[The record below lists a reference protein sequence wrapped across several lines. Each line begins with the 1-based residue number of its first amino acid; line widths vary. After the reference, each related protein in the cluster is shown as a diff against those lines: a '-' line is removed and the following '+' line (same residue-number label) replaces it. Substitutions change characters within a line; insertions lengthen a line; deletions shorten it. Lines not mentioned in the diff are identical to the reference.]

1 MKNIM
6 DFRGFFVRV
15 GVILAFVF
23 SQLMA
28 DSADSKTRSAP
39 PPFKQKDFG

>member
-1 MKNIM
+1 MKTK
-6 DFRGFFVRV
+6 GFFVRV

-39 PPFKQKDFG
+39 PPI